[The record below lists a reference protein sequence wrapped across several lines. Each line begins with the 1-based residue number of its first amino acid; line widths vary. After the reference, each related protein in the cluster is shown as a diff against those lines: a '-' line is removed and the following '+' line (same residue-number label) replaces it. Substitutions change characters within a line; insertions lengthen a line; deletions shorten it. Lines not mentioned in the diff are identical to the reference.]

1 MTTFPIYSYIPITFI
16 LVMSSCFMSFKHIR
30 SISAYSHPGAD
41 RIHIST
47 RPQEMGQMF
56 EHPIFY
62 LLQDDCRHIYI
73 YTMIYIIY
81 IIISI
86 IRNHLY
92 FYFSD
97 LYIYFILETIRHR
110 PGHVPRQIERR
121 TRELGEQRRREEALF
136 GASYTGRLVGFYHSE
151 WLKKKKI

>member
-1 MTTFPIYSYIPITFI
+1 M
-16 LVMSSCFMSFKHIR
+16 
-30 SISAYSHPGAD
+30 
-41 RIHIST
+41 
-47 RPQEMGQMF
+47 
-56 EHPIFY
+56 
-62 LLQDDCRHIYI
+62 IYI
-73 YTMIYIIY
+73 YYIT
-81 IIISI
+81 SI

-97 LYIYFILETIRHR
+97 LYIYFTLETIRHR

-136 GASYTGRLVGFYHSE
+136 GASYTGRFVGFYHSE